1 MKVQNYF
8 SLGLLYFFAI
18 ICLPFSVF
26 AQGGFSS
33 ASVSHLRNSG
43 TLPPS
48 ESVVVEEYMNYHR
61 HQLPMP
67 SAKEKINLDLRWGKE
82 EANSLSEDAYLQVG
96 FTTHRSADFKN
107 IPPLNLCLIIDK
119 SGSMAGSN
127 RMDKVKEALKAFVGK
142 LRPDDILSIITFNN
156 EAQVLL
162 SASMVSEN
170 NSIIFSIDSLYPGG
184 GTNISSGIVL
194 GYQELLKNYDPKRVN
209 RALLLTDGLANIGE
223 LNPEMISQ
231 KPAEQNY
238 IRDINLSAIGVGI
251 EYNSDLLRQLV
262 KSGKGQIHFVG
273 DEDDIKKVFVDEIGS
288 LLAPVARKVHLKLEY
303 QGLDLN
309 TTYGYSPIVQE
320 KTVNYYLPDM
330 NGDLTQVVLL
340 KFNLSLISS
349 SHSVKA
355 TLTYTDAFS
364 QKKEEL
370 IKTINLPVK
379 LNKDNK
385 KGYVEQYK
393 ESLEMMKYVLQDLEV
408 RKNVSIALLAQA
420 LKESA
425 QQYENQQKEQS
436 NNTLKSALT
445 QVNFLFEGQE
455 DKDVKYV
462 KNILENIEKNN

>member
-1 MKVQNYF
+1 
-8 SLGLLYFFAI
+8 
-18 ICLPFSVF
+18 
-26 AQGGFSS
+26 
-33 ASVSHLRNSG
+33 
-43 TLPPS
+43 
-48 ESVVVEEYMNYHR
+48 
-61 HQLPMP
+61 
-67 SAKEKINLDLRWGKE
+67 
-82 EANSLSEDAYLQVG
+82 
-96 FTTHRSADFKN
+96 
-107 IPPLNLCLIIDK
+107 
-119 SGSMAGSN
+119 
-127 RMDKVKEALKAFVGK
+127 
-142 LRPDDILSIITFNN
+142 
-156 EAQVLL
+156 
-162 SASMVSEN
+162 MVSEN